1 MEAIAMFLFAL
12 ATTLFAKH
20 AFGTSDD
27 LGSGMSGTG
36 IYMSGE
42 EGSDGTYVIEK
53 TNTIVSDELVGIIAT
68 VGVLGLGVLAMF
80 AVKPKCI
87 FDRSKYGEGT
97 FFSDNVL
104 DPLI

>member
-20 AFGTSDD
+20 AFETSDD
-27 LGSGMSGTG
+27 SGSG
-36 IYMSGE
+36 IFINGE
-42 EGSDGTYVIEK
+42 EGSGGTFVIEK
-53 TNTIVSDELVGIIAT
+53 TNTIVSDELVGILAT

-87 FDRSKYGEGT
+87 FDRSKYIEGT
-97 FFSDNVL
+97 LFSDDVL
-104 DPLI
+104 DQLIL

>member
-1 MEAIAMFLFAL
+1 MFLFAL

-27 LGSGMSGTG
+27 WGSGSSG
-36 IYMSGE
+36 IYMNGE
-42 EGSDGTYVIEK
+42 EGSGGTFVIEK

-97 FFSDNVL
+97 LFSDNVL
-104 DPLI
+104 DPLIL